1 MKDVEISLNSTHIK
15 PNEQILGNIKVNY
28 TGRYDGIVI
37 MYAYFRFKRTL
48 YGMCNGKNVDKNVTR
63 LFIPKDSM
71 KNIVDSLTVSPEQKR
86 QILSATHPISS
97 MTELFLDIESA
108 PNMEKEEFFAAKRE
122 IESGSLTKA
131 K

>member
-37 MYAYFRFKRTL
+37 NTHIL
-48 YGMCNGKNVDKNVTR
+48 DSNGLLEYGMCNGKNVDKNVTR

-71 KNIVDSLTVSPEQKR
+71 KNNAAEFTAFIRFARIKYAVKFRVSIIEQHK
-86 QILSATHPISS
+86 
-97 MTELFLDIESA
+97 
-108 PNMEKEEFFAAKRE
+108 E
-122 IESGSLTKA
+122 IESDHIFA
-131 K
+131 EFFI